1 MREIYTTEVIT
12 KTLSV
17 KDMMDKYCKPEV
29 FIEACKLCPSYGKR
43 WSCPPDLKPTAAI
56 LDGYSTVVLSAV
68 KVIYPDSDIA
78 RSRVMTPEQR
88 EAFREE
94 TYGVVKQ
101 TLNDSMLAMEKII
114 PGSMSIAAG
123 ECKRCKVCARE
134 EGKPCRYPDLMRYSF
149 SALGFDITN
158 MVKETMNLELL
169 WSADSVPEYVV
180 AAAALFIR

>member
-1 MREIYTTEVIT
+1 
-12 KTLSV
+12 
-17 KDMMDKYCKPEV
+17 MMDKYCKPEV
-29 FIEACKLCPSYGKR
+29 FIESCKLCPSYGKR
-43 WSCPPDLKPTAAI
+43 WSCPPDLKPTPTI

-68 KVIYPDSDIA
+68 KVNYPEADVA
-78 RSRVMTPEQR
+78 RSKAMTQEER
-88 EAFREE
+88 LLFSEE

-101 TLNDSMLAMEKII
+101 TLNDAMLAMEKIF

-134 EGKPCRYPDLMRYSF
+134 EGKPCRYPDKMRYSF

-158 MVKETMNLELL
+158 MVKDTMNLELL
-169 WSADSVPEYVV
+169 WSSDSIPEYIV